1 LRRTILVPATVAA
14 ALRARHTLVAM
25 ALVALLV
32 LALAAPVAAQEET
45 TVRTTNGTQTVT
57 KDKGAS
63 ANQEEPVQGGEQQTE
78 DPAEEAGAQA
88 DERAADT
95 LQGADA
101 LIIKDDSD
109 GAVGRI
115 EIDAADCVVE
125 EKSAT
130 VTVNDEEGNPETFT
144 NAPDDGVRDADD
156 VEATIVPETDR
167 VIIDVADDA
176 NPNPAF
182 SPDDAD
188 EEGRV
193 ASSTGV
199 ACGRDDGNNA
209 AGGDENRAANTKN
222 NEDLED
228 LSCEELLVLFRGGS
242 SSGQQY
248 EDAAIF
254 ADSGVR
260 AQIEVCLEE
269 EVVEGTVAD
278 EDLPDTGGLPLLALA
293 VVGVVSAAAGLSVI
307 RGGRR

>member
-1 LRRTILVPATVAA
+1 
-14 ALRARHTLVAM
+14 M

-32 LALAAPVAAQEET
+32 LALAASVAAQEET
-45 TVRTTNGTQTVT
+45 TVRTTNGTQIVT

-63 ANQEEPVQGGEQQTE
+63 DNQEELVQGGEQQTE

-95 LQGADA
+95 LQGTDA
-101 LIIKDDSD
+101 LIIKDDFD
-109 GAVGRI
+109 GAVDRI

-130 VTVNDEEGNPETFT
+130 DTVNEEEGNPETFT

-156 VEATIVPETDR
+156 VEAAIVPETDK

-176 NPNPAF
+176 NPEPAF

-188 EEGRV
+188 EDGRV

-209 AGGDENRAANTKN
+209 AGGDENQAGNTKN
-222 NEDLED
+222 TEDLED

-242 SSGQQY
+242 SGQQY
-248 EDAAIF
+248 EDAVVF

-269 EVVEGTVAD
+269 EIVER
-278 EDLPDTGGLPLLALA
+278 TG
-293 VVGVVSAAAGLSVI
+293 
-307 RGGRR
+307 